1 MKKERIQPAGDTAGT
16 EASQVAAL
24 DSRGREGDDVVGD
37 VTTGRNMC
45 IRCQLYEFCVEE
57 YGITSEC
64 LSCEDF
70 VRVSD

>member
-16 EASQVAAL
+16 EASL
-24 DSRGREGDDVVGD
+24 VGD

>member
-16 EASQVAAL
+16 ETSQVAAL
-24 DSRGREGDDVVGD
+24 NG
-37 VTTGRNMC
+37 TGTEASLVADAPTVRHMC